1 MTSPLET
8 ALMDYDTALHTV
20 EAVESPSP
28 KQILDV
34 LIARDAVG
42 VALSQSSHQ
51 SAQLLLTLLQLDE
64 RLKGQTEK
72 IVQSV
77 DLANWRAS
85 FHPPAAAW
93 WWFLTIPQPSSE
105 LHNWL
110 ICYETAIKT
119 LEETTTQSKTTDYQ
133 VLLQQVVDTV
143 VARDGLQ
150 NQLDNA
156 ESDAQ
161 SLVKISDLDSRL
173 EQQYE
178 TLPQKIGREHL
189 SLMVAKLDE
198 LRDIRHPPAKAWWWF
213 AKIPVHWWDQ
223 LDLAWDTLAIVWLAA
238 TFSLLTDISSRFL
251 SGGVGTVGAFAVIF
265 QSVLALAG
273 GGALTKTGQSVIEGT
288 LKRWQIPKHY
298 WQESKFGA
306 ASLLLLFF
314 VGFRLSLPRIAV
326 VYNNTGYQDYQAG
339 RLDSAESQY
348 KRAIKLDPD
357 YTEAH
362 YNLGLLYE
370 DLQDFKRARTE
381 YSVAVQSGF
390 FPAHNNLA
398 RLHIL
403 SKNYPAAVNLLL
415 KGIFLLEND
424 NQFTQGKPLVRYS
437 LYKNLGWAR
446 LNQSRYE
453 DAKDA
458 LKEAIAI
465 KAIPQQASAH
475 CLLAQALEQLEED
488 KKALEAWINCDKYP
502 RNPDAPEEDEWIHQ
516 AKQRLK
522 AEELP

>member
-8 ALMDYDTALHTV
+8 ALKDYDTALRTV

-42 VALSQSSHQ
+42 VAFSQSSHQ

-93 WWFLTIPQPSSE
+93 WWFLTIPQPSNE
-105 LHNWL
+105 LQNWL
-110 ICYETAIKT
+110 TRYETAIKT
-119 LEETTTQSKTTDYQ
+119 LEQTTAESKTTDYQ

-156 ESDAQ
+156 ESDAE

-173 EQQYE
+173 EQQYQA
-178 TLPQKIGREHL
+178 LPKKLGREHL
-189 SLMVAKLDE
+189 SPMVAKLDE
-198 LRDIRHPPAKAWWWF
+198 LREIRHPPAKAWWWF
-213 AKIPVHWWDQ
+213 AKIPVHWWDR

-251 SGGVGTVGAFAVIF
+251 SGGVGTFGAFAIIG
-265 QSVLALAG
+265 QSMLALAG
-273 GGALTKTGQSVIEGT
+273 GGALTKTGQTVVQGT
-288 LKRWQIPKHY
+288 LKRWRIPKQF
-298 WQESKFGA
+298 WQEAKFGA

-314 VGFRLSLPRIAV
+314 VGFRLSLPRIALI
-326 VYNNTGYQDYQAG
+326 YNNMGYRDYQAG
-339 RLDSAESQY
+339 RLDSAESQF
-348 KRAIKLDPD
+348 KRAIKLNPD
-357 YTEAH
+357 YAEAH
-362 YNLGLLYE
+362 YHLGIIYE
-370 DLQDFKRARTE
+370 DLQDLKRARKE
-381 YSVAVQSGF
+381 YGIAVQSGF
-390 FPAHNNLA
+390 PVANSNLA

-403 SKNYPAAVNLLL
+403 SKNYPVAVNLLL
-415 KGIFLLEND
+415 NGIVVLETD
-424 NQFTQGKPLVRYS
+424 YSSLEGKEFVQYS

-446 LNQSRYE
+446 LKQRRYE
-453 DAKDA
+453 EARDT
-458 LKEAIAI
+458 LKQAIAI
-465 KAIPQQASAH
+465 QPEQASAH
-475 CLLAQALEQLEED
+475 CLLARVLEELD
-488 KKALEAWINCDKYP
+488 KDKQALEAWVNCDKYP
-502 RNPDAPEEDEWIHQ
+502 GNPNTPEEDEWIHQ